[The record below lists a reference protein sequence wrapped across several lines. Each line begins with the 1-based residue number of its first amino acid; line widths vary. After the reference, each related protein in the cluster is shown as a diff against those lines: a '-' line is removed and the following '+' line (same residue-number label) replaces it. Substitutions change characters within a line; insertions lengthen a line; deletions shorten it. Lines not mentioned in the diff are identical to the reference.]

1 MVGREMEQ
9 SAAKIHAHKT
19 MEMLWYLICE
29 SYFQKIVVATG
40 LDKDREA
47 AARAILLRPGD
58 FRVRIAGSAEEM
70 EDG

>member
-1 MVGREMEQ
+1 ME
-9 SAAKIHAHKT
+9 SADKVHAQKT

-29 SYFQKIVVATG
+29 SYFQKIVEVTG

-58 FRVRIAGSAEEM
+58 FRVKVAGSSDEL
-70 EDG
+70 DD

>member
-1 MVGREMEQ
+1 MEKIQ
-9 SAAKIHAHKT
+9 SADKVHAQKT

-29 SYFQKIVVATG
+29 SYFQKIVAVTG

-58 FRVRIAGSAEEM
+58 FRVRVAGSS
-70 EDG
+70 EDADD

>member
-1 MVGREMEQ
+1 MQLADKV
-9 SAAKIHAHKT
+9 HAQKT

-29 SYFQKIVVATG
+29 SYFQKIVEVTG

-58 FRVRIAGSAEEM
+58 FRVKVAGSSEEM
-70 EDG
+70 DN